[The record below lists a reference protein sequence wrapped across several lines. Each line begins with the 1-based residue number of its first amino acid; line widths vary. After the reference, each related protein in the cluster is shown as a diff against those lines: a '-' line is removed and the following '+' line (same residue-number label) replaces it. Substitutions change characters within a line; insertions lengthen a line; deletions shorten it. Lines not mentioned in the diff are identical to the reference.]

1 MNNQAFRI
9 TFLAEWEVDMKRGRK
24 PKTQEQAQLERKL
37 PRKFCSSPASTAR

>member
-24 PKTQEQAQLERKL
+24 AKTQEQAQLERK
-37 PRKFCSSPASTAR
+37 RKFCLSAVSTAR